1 MAKDA
6 PQDQTQPAARTDQLI
21 VAIDV
26 NGIITVD
33 GEVVSLADLPARLKR
48 IAEVKSRA

>member
-6 PQDQTQPAARTDQLI
+6 PQDQAQPAAGTDQLV

-33 GEVVSLADLPARLKR
+33 GEVVSLADLPALLKR
-48 IAEVKSRA
+48 IAGAKSRA